1 MEKPEQTTAILR
13 NGSLRRSATD
23 NGLPADGKCLLLVEK
38 EPWFLDANL
47 IERATDAVGAR
58 WDRIPRFWQTQIIGW
73 GLFTLVDLI
82 DRGISYRSLGIA
94 TVLTLIVAPCCVLLS
109 TAMRAAYARQSP
121 TNELAPRTLILIAL
135 LSLGSATT
143 AVSILF
149 TVRHIAGFTEVGWS
163 TAQEV
168 VLPLIHYS
176 IAFTGWSLC
185 YFWIRAEIAERAEH
199 RHAVKAEA
207 EALRA
212 ELEELRLQLDPHFL
226 FNALNGV
233 AEEIPEHPQAAL
245 AMLRDLTAYL
255 RHSLAGIHQPVVS
268 ASVEASALTAYLR
281 VQQARFGTRL
291 STRIEVEPEA
301 AGRRIASFLLQPLV
315 ENAVKHGKRDNV
327 LEVAVEIRHSA
338 GALQIEIANTGALTN
353 AKPPRNRSPIGLE
366 NVRRRLAL
374 HYPDRHEFT
383 LTERGHQVI
392 ASLVLRGEPC
402 GS

>member
-1 MEKPEQTTAILR
+1 MEP
-13 NGSLRRSATD
+13 
-23 NGLPADGKCLLLVEK
+23 P
-38 EPWFLDANL
+38 FLDENL
-47 IERATDAVGAR
+47 IDRAAGAIGAR
-58 WDRIPRFWQTQIIGW
+58 WGRVARFWQAQIVGW

-82 DRGISYRSLGIA
+82 DRGITYRSLGISLL
-94 TVLTLIVAPCCVLLS
+94 LTLLVAPCCVLLS

-121 TNELAPRTLILIAL
+121 SNELAPRTLVLIAL

-143 AVSILF
+143 AVALLF
-149 TVRHIAGFTEVGWS
+149 TVRHLAGFTVAEWS

-168 VLPLIHYS
+168 VLPLIHYA

-268 ASVEASALTAYLR
+268 ASVEADALAAYLR
-281 VQQARFGTRL
+281 VQQARFGARL
-291 STRIEVEPEA
+291 RARIEVEPTA
-301 AGRRIASFLLQPLV
+301 ASRRIASFLLQPLV
-315 ENAVKHGKRDNV
+315 ENAVKHGRRDDL
-327 LEVAVEIRHSA
+327 LEVTVEIRYA
-338 GALQIEIANTGALTN
+338 LGALWIEIANTGTLTSTRR
-353 AKPPRNRSPIGLE
+353 PRSRPPIGLD

-374 HYPDRHEFT
+374 HYPDRHRLT
-383 LTERGHQVI
+383 LAERDGQVV
-392 ASLVLRGEPC
+392 ASLMLQGEPC

>member
-1 MEKPEQTTAILR
+1 
-13 NGSLRRSATD
+13 
-23 NGLPADGKCLLLVEK
+23 
-38 EPWFLDANL
+38 LDANL
-47 IERATDAVGAR
+47 IDRAADAISAR
-58 WDRIPRFWQTQIIGW
+58 WDRVPRFWQAQIAGW

-82 DRGISYRSLGIA
+82 DRGITYRSLGISLLL
-94 TVLTLIVAPCCVLLS
+94 TVLVAPCCVLLS

-121 TNELAPRTLILIAL
+121 TNELTSRTLLLIAL

-143 AVSILF
+143 AVALLF
-149 TVRHIAGFTEVGWS
+149 TVRHLAGFTVAEWS

-176 IAFTGWSLC
+176 IAFAGWSLC

-233 AEEIPEHPQAAL
+233 AEEIPEHPTAAL

-255 RHSLAGIHQPVVS
+255 RHSLAGIHQPVVA
-268 ASVEASALTAYLR
+268 ASVEAGALAAYLR
-281 VQQARFGTRL
+281 VQQARFGPRL
-291 STRIEVEPEA
+291 RTRIEVEPLA
-301 AGRRIASFLLQPLV
+301 ANCRIASFLLQPLV
-315 ENAVKHGKRDNV
+315 ENAVKHGRRDNI
-327 LEVAVEIRHSA
+327 LEIAIEIRRAA
-338 GALQIEIANTGALTN
+338 GVLSIEIANTGTLASN
-353 AKPPRNRSPIGLE
+353 RPPRNRSPIGLE

-374 HYPDRHEFT
+374 HYPDRHQFT
-383 LTERGHQVI
+383 LGERDDQVV
-392 ASLVLRGEPC
+392 ASLMLQGEPC

>member
-1 MEKPEQTTAILR
+1 MGP
-13 NGSLRRSATD
+13 S
-23 NGLPADGKCLLLVEK
+23 
-38 EPWFLDANL
+38 FLDANR
-47 IERATDAVGAR
+47 IERATDAIGAR
-58 WDRIPRFWQTQIIGW
+58 WGRIPRFWQTQIVGW

-82 DRGISYRSLGIA
+82 DRGITYRSLGISM
-94 TVLTLIVAPCCVLLS
+94 VLTLLVAPCCVLLS

-121 TNELAPRTLILIAL
+121 TNELAPKTLVLIAL

-149 TVRHIAGFTEVGWS
+149 TVRHLAGFTEVAWS

-199 RHAVKAEA
+199 GHAVKAEA

-233 AEEIPEHPQAAL
+233 AEEIPEHPKAAL

-255 RHSLAGIHQPVVS
+255 RHSLAGIHQPVVA
-268 ASVEASALTAYLR
+268 ASVEADALAAYLR
-281 VQQARFGTRL
+281 VQQARFGPRL
-291 STRIEVEPEA
+291 RTRIEVEPAA
-301 AGRRIASFLLQPLV
+301 AGRQIASFLLQPLV
-315 ENAVKHGKRDNV
+315 ENAVKHGIRGNV
-327 LEVAVEIRHSA
+327 IEIAIEIRYSL
-338 GALQIEIANTGALTN
+338 GALWIEIANTGTLASTR
-353 AKPPRNRSPIGLE
+353 PPRNRSPIGLE

-374 HYPDRHEFT
+374 HYPDRHQFT
-383 LTERGHQVI
+383 LAERDDLVV
-392 ASLVLRGEPC
+392 ASLMLQGEPC

>member
-1 MEKPEQTTAILR
+1 
-13 NGSLRRSATD
+13 
-23 NGLPADGKCLLLVEK
+23 LPADGKWLLLADMG
-38 EPWFLDANL
+38 PSFSDANL
-47 IERATDAVGAR
+47 IERATGAIGAR
-58 WDRIPRFWQTQIIGW
+58 WDLIPRFWQAQIVGW

-82 DRGISYRSLGIA
+82 DRGITYHSVGISLL
-94 TVLTLIVAPCCVLLS
+94 LTLLVAPCCVLLS
-109 TAMRAAYARQSP
+109 TAMRSAYARQSP
-121 TNELAPRTLILIAL
+121 TNELAPRTLVLIAL

-143 AVSILF
+143 AVALLF
-149 TVRHIAGFTEVGWS
+149 TVRHLAGFTVAEWS

-176 IAFTGWSLC
+176 IAFAGWSLC

-233 AEEIPEHPQAAL
+233 AEEIPEHPKAAL

-255 RHSLAGIHQPVVS
+255 RHSLAGIHQPVVA
-268 ASVEASALTAYLR
+268 ASVEAGALTAYLR
-281 VQQARFGTRL
+281 VQQARFGARLRTRV
-291 STRIEVEPEA
+291 EVEPTA
-301 AGRRIASFLLQPLV
+301 AGCQIASFLLQPLV
-315 ENAVKHGKRDNV
+315 ENAVKHGKRDTV
-327 LEVAVEIRHSA
+327 LEVAVEIRYAA
-338 GALQIEIANTGALTN
+338 GALRIEIANTGTLTT

-374 HYPDRHEFT
+374 HYPDRHQFA
-383 LTERGHQVI
+383 LTERGNQVV
-392 ASLVLRGEPC
+392 ASLVLQGEPC

>member
-1 MEKPEQTTAILR
+1 MGP
-13 NGSLRRSATD
+13 SS
-23 NGLPADGKCLLLVEK
+23 
-38 EPWFLDANL
+38 LDANL
-47 IERATDAVGAR
+47 VERTADAIGAR
-58 WDRIPRFWQTQIIGW
+58 WARIPGFWQAQIVGW

-82 DRGISYRSLGIA
+82 DRGITYSNLGISLL
-94 TVLTLIVAPCCVLLS
+94 LTSLVAPCCVLLS
-109 TAMRAAYARQSP
+109 TAMRTAYARQSP
-121 TNELAPRTLILIAL
+121 SNELTPRTLVLIAL

-143 AVSILF
+143 VVAVLF
-149 TVRHIAGFTEVGWS
+149 TVRHLVGFTVAEWS

-168 VLPLIHYS
+168 ILPLIHYS
-176 IAFTGWSLC
+176 IAFAGWSLC

-255 RHSLAGIHQPVVS
+255 RHSLAGIHQPVVA
-268 ASVEASALTAYLR
+268 ASVEADALAAYLR
-281 VQQARFGTRL
+281 VQQARFGPRL
-291 STRIEVEPEA
+291 RTRIEVEPGA
-301 AGRRIASFLLQPLV
+301 AGRQIASFLLQPLV
-315 ENAVKHGKRDNV
+315 ENAVKHGRRDNV

-338 GALQIEIANTGALTN
+338 GALSIEIANTGTLASTR
-353 AKPPRNRSPIGLE
+353 PRRSRSPIGLE

-374 HYPDRHEFT
+374 HYPDRHQFE
-383 LTERGHQVI
+383 LTERGNQVV
-392 ASLVLRGEPC
+392 ASLVLQGEPC

>member
-1 MEKPEQTTAILR
+1 MGPSFPDE
-13 NGSLRRSATD
+13 
-23 NGLPADGKCLLLVEK
+23 
-38 EPWFLDANL
+38 NL
-47 IERATDAVGAR
+47 IERAAGAIGAR
-58 WDRIPRFWQTQIIGW
+58 WDRVPGFWQAQIAGW
-73 GLFTLVDLI
+73 SLFTLVDLI
-82 DRGISYRSLGIA
+82 DREITYRSLWISLL
-94 TVLTLIVAPCCVLLS
+94 LTLLVAPCCVLLS

-121 TNELAPRTLILIAL
+121 TNELAPRTLVLIAL

-143 AVSILF
+143 AVALLF
-149 TVRHIAGFTEVGWS
+149 TVRHLAGLAVTEWS

-168 VLPLIHYS
+168 VLPLIHYFL
-176 IAFTGWSLC
+176 AFAAWSLC

-233 AEEIPEHPQAAL
+233 AEEIPEHPRAAL

-255 RHSLAGIHQPVVS
+255 RHSLAGIHQPVVA
-268 ASVEASALTAYLR
+268 ASVEADALAAYLR
-281 VQQARFGTRL
+281 VQQARFGPRL
-291 STRIEVEPEA
+291 RTRIEVEPEA
-301 AGRRIASFLLQPLV
+301 AGRQIASFLLQPLV

-327 LEVAVEIRHSA
+327 LEIAVKIRHAA
-338 GALQIEIANTGALTN
+338 GALSIEIANTGTLTIS
-353 AKPPRNRSPIGLE
+353 KRPRSRSPIGLE

-374 HYPDRHEFT
+374 HYPDRHQFA
-383 LTERGHQVI
+383 LTERGNQVV
-392 ASLVLRGEPC
+392 ASLVLQGEPC

>member
-1 MEKPEQTTAILR
+1 MGP
-13 NGSLRRSATD
+13 S
-23 NGLPADGKCLLLVEK
+23 
-38 EPWFLDANL
+38 FLDANL
-47 IERATDAVGAR
+47 IERATDAIGAR
-58 WDRIPRFWQTQIIGW
+58 WDRIPRFWQTQIVGW

-82 DRGISYRSLGIA
+82 DRGITFGSLAISM
-94 TVLTLIVAPCCVLLS
+94 VLTLLVAPCCVLLS

-121 TNELAPRTLILIAL
+121 TNELSPRTLVLIAL

-149 TVRHIAGFTEVGWS
+149 TVRHLAGFTDAQWS

-199 RHAVKAEA
+199 RHAIKAEA
-207 EALRA
+207 DALRA

-226 FNALNGV
+226 FNVLNGV

-245 AMLRDLTAYL
+245 SMLRDLTAYL
-255 RHSLAGIHQPVVS
+255 RHSLAGIHQPVVA
-268 ASVEASALTAYLR
+268 ASVEADALAAYLR
-281 VQQARFGTRL
+281 IQQARFGTRL
-291 STRIEVEPEA
+291 RTRIEVEPEA
-301 AGRRIASFLLQPLV
+301 ASSRIASFLLQPLV

-327 LEVAVEIRHSA
+327 LEIAVEIRFA
-338 GALQIEIANTGALTN
+338 ARALSIEIANTGTLTS
-353 AKPPRNRSPIGLE
+353 AKPPRNRPPIGLE

-374 HYPDRHEFT
+374 HYPDRHEFM
-383 LTERGHQVI
+383 LTERGNEVV

>member
-1 MEKPEQTTAILR
+1 MSIAAWNR
-13 NGSLRRSATD
+13 VS
-23 NGLPADGKCLLLVEK
+23 
-38 EPWFLDANL
+38 
-47 IERATDAVGAR
+47 
-58 WDRIPRFWQTQIIGW
+58 RFWQAQIVGW
-73 GLFTLVDLI
+73 SLFTLVDLI
-82 DRGISYRSLGIA
+82 DRGLTYRSLGISM
-94 TVLTLIVAPCCVLLS
+94 VLTLLVAPCCVLLS
-109 TAMRAAYARQSP
+109 TAMRTAYARQSP
-121 TNELAPRTLILIAL
+121 TNELAPRTLVLIAL
-135 LSLGSATT
+135 LSLGSAAT

-149 TVRHIAGFTEVGWS
+149 TVRHLAGFTDVGWS

-233 AEEIPEHPQAAL
+233 AEEIPEHPKAAL

-255 RHSLAGIHQPVVS
+255 RHSLAGIHRPVVA
-268 ASVEASALTAYLR
+268 ASVEADALAAYLR

-291 STRIEVEPEA
+291 RTRIEVAPEA
-301 AGRRIASFLLQPLV
+301 AGRQIASFLLQPLV
-315 ENAVKHGKRDNV
+315 ENAVKHGKRDTV
-327 LEVAVEIRHSA
+327 LEVAVEIRHAA
-338 GALQIEIANTGALTN
+338 GALSIEIANTGTLASTR
-353 AKPPRNRSPIGLE
+353 PPRNRSPIGLE
-366 NVRRRLAL
+366 NIRRRLTL
-374 HYPDRHEFT
+374 HYPDRHQFE
-383 LTERGHQVI
+383 LTERGNQVV